1 MCAAV
6 RGLLPGLS
14 RGAVVDSG
22 GTGIFRAAVL
32 LRSSV
37 NPGFLPGSPTI
48 FNPRRD
54 GVSSFRRTSDRGERP
69 ARFEPGSARY
79 GGITYGRR
87 KRRGFRRAR
96 GLVRAGR
103 STPSERDV
111 P

>member
-6 RGLLPGLS
+6 RGLLPGLP

-22 GTGIFRAAVL
+22 GTAIFRAAVL

-37 NPGFLPGSPTI
+37 IPVFPPGSPTI

-69 ARFEPGSARY
+69 ARFEPVGAIT
-79 GGITYGRR
+79 GGTSGEYSTQ
-87 KRRGFRRAR
+87 RGFRRAR

-103 STPSERDV
+103 SIPSERDV